1 MWPQKY
7 NRIVNCSDLS
17 VSSRFKAADFM
28 IKKWIINLIDFF
40 YPPFSK
46 LMPIQTFRYAVCGGT
61 NTLLDIA
68 LYFVSYHY
76 ILHERFVNLGIVTI
90 SPYILSFLMSFSISF
105 PTGYIL
111 NKNIVFPNSVLLGRV
126 QLFRYFLLVVICL
139 GLNYI
144 FIKLFVEQFHLYAT
158 VAKILTTVI
167 VVSFSYLTQKNFTFK
182 TERVKANEPIE

>member
-1 MWPQKY
+1 MVKTW
-7 NRIVNCSDLS
+7 IT
-17 VSSRFKAADFM
+17 DF
-28 IKKWIINLIDFF
+28 IDFF

-61 NTLLDIA
+61 NTLLDIF
-68 LYFVSYHY
+68 LYFISYHY
-76 ILHERFVNLGIVTI
+76 VLHERYVNLGLVTI
-90 SPYILSFLMSFSISF
+90 SPYILSFLMSFCISF
-105 PTGYIL
+105 PAGYLL
-111 NKNIVFPNSVLLGRV
+111 NKNIVFPQSTLLGRV

-158 VAKILTTVI
+158 VAKILTTII

-182 TERVKANEPIE
+182 AERIKTNEPVD

>member
-1 MWPQKY
+1 M
-7 NRIVNCSDLS
+7 
-17 VSSRFKAADFM
+17 F
-28 IKKWIINLIDFF
+28 KKWITGFIDFF

-61 NTLLDIA
+61 NTLLDIF
-68 LYFVSYHY
+68 LYFISYHY
-76 ILHERFVNLGIVTI
+76 ILHERYVNLGLVTI
-90 SPYILSFLMSFSISF
+90 SPYILSFLMSFSVSF
-105 PTGYIL
+105 PTGYLL
-111 NKNIVFPNSVLLGRV
+111 NKNIVFPQSTLLGRV

-182 TERVKANEPIE
+182 ADRVKASPISDGVAEPLQANEPVE